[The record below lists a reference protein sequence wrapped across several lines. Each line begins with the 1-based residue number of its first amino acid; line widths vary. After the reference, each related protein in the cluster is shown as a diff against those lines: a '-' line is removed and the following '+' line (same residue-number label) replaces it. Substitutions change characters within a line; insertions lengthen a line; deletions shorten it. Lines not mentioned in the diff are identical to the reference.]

1 MLLPN
6 GNLINSDRAVIQ
18 RLRGTKKRAAYV
30 TLLDQPRRHFLTH
43 LRHHV
48 GPCRRAENG
57 MQIARRW
64 CASCHVVASNQR
76 TASEAPPFAAIAKSP
91 DFDASKVAFFLLNPH
106 PKMPDMS
113 LTRNEAAD
121 LAAYIAS
128 LK

>member
-1 MLLPN
+1 MSRFW
-6 GNLINSDRAVIQ
+6 ISRAVIFS
-18 RLRGTKKRAAYV
+18 LTFGITSALAA
-30 TLLDQPRRHFLTH
+30 D
-43 LRHHV
+43 
-48 GPCRRAENG
+48 AENG

-64 CASCHVVASNQR
+64 CASCHVVTPNQR
-76 TASEAPPFAAIAKSP
+76 TASEAPPFAAIAKRP

-113 LTRNEAAD
+113 LTRNEATD

>member
-1 MLLPN
+1 MSRFW
-6 GNLINSDRAVIQ
+6 ISRAVIFS
-18 RLRGTKKRAAYV
+18 LTFGITSALAA
-30 TLLDQPRRHFLTH
+30 D
-43 LRHHV
+43 
-48 GPCRRAENG
+48 AENG